1 MVQSVITKESK
12 LLEQARDLQEFF
24 LGSYA
29 EKTIEDAIKAK
40 NSELLQIVVN
50 ELGNQRQLIED
61 AENAHSH

>member
-1 MVQSVITKESK
+1 MVTQAMT

-29 EKTIEDAIKAK
+29 EKTIEDAIKTK

-61 AENAHSH
+61 AENDHSH